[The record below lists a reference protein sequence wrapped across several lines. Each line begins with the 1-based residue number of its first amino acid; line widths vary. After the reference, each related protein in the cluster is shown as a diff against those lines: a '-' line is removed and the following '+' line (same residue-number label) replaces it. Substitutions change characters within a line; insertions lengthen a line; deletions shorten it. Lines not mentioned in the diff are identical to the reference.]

1 MKAEFKL
8 VTPKIA
14 QEFLITNIANRA
26 VNVSIVKAYASE
38 LSKGSFITNG
48 DSIRFDINGNLIDGQ
63 HRLLAIIMSG
73 VSANILLVYGLP
85 VEAFKTID
93 CGKKRSAAD
102 ILKIE
107 GVDNSTNISAGIR
120 KYLALKDGTYTRKPL
135 ISNLDISSEYDL
147 HSDLYQ
153 NLFRYS
159 NKFYKDT
166 YRIISPSDYL
176 AFYRYFQLKYSNETI
191 DSFFEKIKN
200 KEGICGLLFEKLMAE
215 IVSKRVLRGGDK
227 TALIIKA
234 FIYHATGKGI
244 KQLRFSKEEKFPTIL
259 Q

>member
-8 VTPKIA
+8 VTPKMA
-14 QEFLITNIANRA
+14 QEFLIKNIANRTINQA
-26 VNVSIVKAYASE
+26 IVKAYAEE

-48 DSIRFDINGNLIDGQ
+48 DSIRFDINGTLIDGQ

-73 VSANILLVYGLP
+73 VSANILIVYGLP

-102 ILKIE
+102 VLKIE
-107 GVDNSTNISAGIR
+107 GVENSTNISAGIR
-120 KYLALKDGTYTRKPL
+120 KYLALKDGTFTRKPL
-135 ISNLDISSEYDL
+135 ISNLDISQEYDD
-147 HSDLYQ
+147 HSYLYQ
-153 NLFRYS
+153 NIFSDS

-166 YRIISPSDYL
+166 YRIISPSDYV

-200 KEGICGLLFEKLMAE
+200 KEGICGLLFDKLMVE
-215 IVSKRVLRGGDK
+215 IVSKRVLRGGEK

-244 KQLRFSKEEKFPTIL
+244 KRLQHSKDEKFPTIL
-259 Q
+259 